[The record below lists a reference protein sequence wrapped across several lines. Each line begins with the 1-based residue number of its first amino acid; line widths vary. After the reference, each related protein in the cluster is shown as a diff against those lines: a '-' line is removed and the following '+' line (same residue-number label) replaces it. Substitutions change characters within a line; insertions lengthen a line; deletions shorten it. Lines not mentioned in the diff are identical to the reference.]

1 MEGEREKREKVVEST
16 PLGWPLGWRAKKRCT
31 TDPRR
36 QITRRQTWRAP
47 RSWLRTTDLKL
58 SGQVRS
64 MSRSRA
70 LVRHDICFL
79 FRRTY
84 APRRIYMSHWNRT
97 VEGAISFLLVSPGF
111 FSRSRMRGFGTG
123 SRIWSRLKGTHTHR
137 ILI

>member
-1 MEGEREKREKVVEST
+1 MEST
-16 PLGWPLGWRAKKRCT
+16 PLGWLAGWLVGYLASKKKVYHHRST
-31 TDPRR
+31 ETDNE
-36 QITRRQTWRAP
+36 
-47 RSWLRTTDLKL
+47 RTDVAGTEIVAADDLKL

-97 VEGAISFLLVSPGF
+97 VEGGNLFSSRLARFLLLLPPAWILGQVLGSG
-111 FSRSRMRGFGTG
+111 RG
-123 SRIWSRLKGTHTHR
+123 
-137 ILI
+137 